1 MYATTY
7 HKPKTLSEAIELFEG
22 SEDAS
27 YLSGGHTL
35 IPTLK
40 SRLAAPQH
48 LIDVRNI
55 PELTSGIEVTAD
67 RVIIGSAT
75 RHHIVAGSKEIQAVI
90 PALSGLAGSI
100 GDVQVRHMG
109 TMGGSTANNDP
120 AADYP
125 SAVLSLDAIVYTDRR
140 SIPADEY
147 FQGLYTTALE
157 PGEILVRIEF
167 KIPEIAGYAKFRNPA
182 SRYSMAAAFVSKHR
196 DGHIRVAIT
205 GAGNE
210 GVFRWT
216 EAEERLT
223 ESLTAEALEGLTIDP
238 SRMMGDMH
246 APADYR
252 AHLVAVMTRR
262 AVQNLGGTHIL

>member
-1 MYATTY
+1 MYETAY
-7 HKPKTLSEAIELFEG
+7 HKPKSLEEAIRLYNTLEEP
-22 SEDAS
+22 S

-40 SRLAAPQH
+40 SRLAAPRH
-48 LIDVRNI
+48 LIDVRAI
-55 PELTSGIEVTAD
+55 PELSGIEVTTD
-67 RVIIGSAT
+67 KVIIGAAT
-75 RHHIVAGSKEIQAVI
+75 EHAVVAASKQVRAAI
-90 PALSGLAGSI
+90 PALAGLAGSI

-109 TMGGSTANNDP
+109 TIGGSTANNDP

-125 SAVLSLDAIVYTDRR
+125 SAVLSLDAVIHTDRR
-140 SIPADEY
+140 KIPADEY

-157 PGEILVRIEF
+157 ADEILVRIEL
-167 KIPEIAGYAKFRNPA
+167 KIPETAGYAKIRNPA
-182 SRYSMAAAFVSKHR
+182 SRYSLAAAFVSRHR
-196 DGHIRVAIT
+196 DGHVRVAIT
-205 GAGNE
+205 GAGND

-223 ESLTAEALEGLTIDP
+223 KNLAAEALEGLTIDP
-238 SRMMGDMH
+238 SRMMGDIH

-262 AVQNLGGTHIL
+262 AVENIGSTHIL

>member
-7 HKPKTLSEAIELFEG
+7 HKPKTLAEAVELYEN
-22 SEDAS
+22 SDEPS

-40 SRLAAPQH
+40 SRLAAPAH

-55 PELTSGIEVTAD
+55 PELSGIEVTAD
-67 RVIIGSAT
+67 KVIIGSAT
-75 RHHIVAGSKEIQAVI
+75 KHAAVAASKEIKAAI

-109 TMGGSTANNDP
+109 TIGGSTANNDP

-125 SAVLSLDAIVYTDRR
+125 AAVLSLDAIVHTDRR
-140 SIPADEY
+140 EIPADEY

-157 PGEILVRIEF
+157 PGEILVRVEF
-167 KIPEIAGYAKFRNPA
+167 KIPDIAGYAKFRNPA
-182 SRYSMAAAFVSKHR
+182 SRYSMAAAFVSRHR
-196 DGHIRVAIT
+196 DGHVRVAIT

-216 EAEERLT
+216 EAEELLT
-223 ESLTAEALEGLTIDP
+223 ENFSAEALEGLTIDP
-238 SRMMGDMH
+238 SGMMGDMH

>member
-7 HKPKTLSEAIELFEG
+7 HKPKTLAEAAELFEG

-27 YLSGGHTL
+27 FLSGGHTL

-48 LIDVRNI
+48 LIDVRAI
-55 PELTSGIEVTAD
+55 PELGSGIEVTAD
-67 RVIIGSAT
+67 KVIVGAAT
-75 RHHIVAGSKEIQAVI
+75 RHHLVASSREIKAAI
-90 PALSGLAGSI
+90 PALAGLAGSI

-109 TMGGSTANNDP
+109 TIGGSTANNDP

-125 SAVLSLDAIVYTDRR
+125 SAVLSLDAIIHTDRR
-140 SIPADEY
+140 EIPAEDY

-157 PGEILVRIEF
+157 PGEILVRVEF
-167 KIPEIAGYAKFRNPA
+167 RIPEIAGYAKFRNPA
-182 SRYSMAAAFVSKHR
+182 SRYAMAASFVSKHR

-210 GVFRWT
+210 GVFRWAQ
-216 EAEERLT
+216 AEERLT
-223 ESLTAEALEGLTIDP
+223 ENLTPEALEGLAIDP
-238 SRMMGDMH
+238 SLMMGDMH

>member
-7 HKPKTLSEAIELFEG
+7 HKPKTLSEAVSLYEN
-22 SEDAS
+22 SEEAS

-48 LIDVRNI
+48 LIDVRAI
-55 PELTSGIEVTAD
+55 PELSGIEVSAD
-67 RVIIGSAT
+67 KVIIGSAT
-75 RHHIVAGSKEIQAVI
+75 KHAVVAASREIKAAI

-109 TMGGSTANNDP
+109 TIGGSTANNDP

-125 SAVLSLDAIVYTDRR
+125 AAVLSLDAVVHTDRR
-140 SIPADEY
+140 AIPADDY

-157 PGEILVRIEF
+157 PGEILVRVEF

-182 SRYSMAAAFVSKHR
+182 SRYSMAASFVAKHR

-223 ESLTAEALEGLTIDP
+223 ENLSAEALEGLTIDP
-238 SRMMGDMH
+238 SQMMGDMH

-262 AVQNLGGTHIL
+262 AVRNLGGTHIL